1 MGRVTR
7 SNAVTSVQ
15 WPSSSRLLLKSNV
28 GVVVEESELES
39 GSVEED
45 ASSVEVEEPPE
56 VEESPEVELA
66 SVEADSAVEESE
78 LPESVVPQPP
88 SSGSESAPAIS
99 SATSLAWVRESEVRW
114 VERTVAVSLAVG
126 FETAQYTPAT

>member
-39 GSVEED
+39 ESVEED
-45 ASSVEVEEPPE
+45 ASSVE

-78 LPESVVPQPP
+78 LPESVVPAVPQPP